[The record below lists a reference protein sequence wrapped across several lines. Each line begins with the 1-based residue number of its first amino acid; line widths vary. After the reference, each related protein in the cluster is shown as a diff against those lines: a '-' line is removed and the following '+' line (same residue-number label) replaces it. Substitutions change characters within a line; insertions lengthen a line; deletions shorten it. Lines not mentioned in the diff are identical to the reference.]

1 MQIYSFYRQAKLRQ
15 DRENAIE
22 QLRAKN
28 MQKRQ
33 KQRKQIRDIL
43 TAVYL
48 VKVDEAE
55 ELRRISMR
63 NKERIRQMLGEQ
75 R

>member
-1 MQIYSFYRQAKLRQ
+1 MQIYRFYRKAKLKQ

-28 MQKRQ
+28 MEKKQ
-33 KQRKQIRDIL
+33 KQKKQIRDIL

-63 NKERIRQMLGEQ
+63 NKQRIKQMLGEQ

>member
-1 MQIYSFYRQAKLRQ
+1 MQIYRFYRQAKLRQ

-28 MQKRQ
+28 MQKKQ